1 MEFDMTRQS
10 QPTDF
15 TVNVEDVGIFTFGKR
30 TMRDEIAI
38 QVAFARYID
47 GVEPTAWLQA
57 VCGWL
62 SSLSVLTVR
71 APDGWSLDDLD
82 PLDEDC
88 YRRLKRVHDALAD
101 KELSFRRGTG
111 ASGEGRGAS
120 AA

>member
-1 MEFDMTRQS
+1 MPRQA

-15 TVNVEDVGIFTFGKR
+15 TIPVDGIGVFTFGKR

-71 APDGWSLDDLD
+71 APDGWDLEELD

-88 YRRLKRVHDALAD
+88 YRRLKLVHDALAE
-101 KELSFRRGTG
+101 KELSFRRKPG
-111 ASGEGRGAS
+111 AVGEGRGAS